1 VLALVLAWFPCVSG
15 RADFD
20 AGMAAYETG
29 DFDAALEAWRPL
41 AEQGEGDAAFHVARM
56 YLLGQGVVPD
66 LGIAR
71 QWMRNAALAGHTV
84 AADCLGVSRGMGR
97 KGRRRLLALA
107 RDGDAVAQ
115 YFLAGRI
122 VSLRPEGSDDVVRW
136 YRSAAEGGVAAA
148 RLEMARRHLSGDGV
162 VRDPREA
169 ARWLH
174 LAAEQSAPVARALLG
189 ELYLESGEL
198 HDPELSAQRFRKA
211 AEEGDPYAQL
221 VLALMYAEGRG
232 IERDPVLAYAWLI
245 IASDGTLPSGHDVML
260 NVLRRIVTSEMTEEQ
275 IAAAEALALRL
286 R

>member
-211 AEEGDPYAQL
+211 AEEGDAYAQL

>member
-1 VLALVLAWFPCVSG
+1 VSG
-15 RADFD
+15 RVDFD

-41 AEQGEGDAAFHVARM
+41 AERGEGDAAFHVARM

-66 LGIAR
+66 LGMAR
-71 QWMRNAALAGHTV
+71 QWMRNAALAGHTL

-97 KGRRRLLALA
+97 KGRRRLLAAA
-107 RDGDAVAQ
+107 RDGNAVAQ
-115 YFLAGRI
+115 YFLAERI
-122 VSLRPEGSDDVVRW
+122 VSLRPEDSDDVVRW

-169 ARWLH
+169 ARWLQ
-174 LAAEQSAPVARALLG
+174 LAADQSAPFAHAYLG
-189 ELYLESGEL
+189 ELYLGSGDL
-198 HDPELSAQRFRKA
+198 HDPELSAQWFRKA
-211 AEEGDPYAQL
+211 AADDDAYAQL

-232 IERDPVLAYAWLI
+232 VEHDPVQAYAWLI
-245 IASDGTLPSGHDVML
+245 LASDGALPPGYDVMM

-275 IAAAEALALRL
+275 IAEAEALALRL